1 MQHELRD
8 IITPAVEALGFHLWG
23 YELIRHAKF
32 SELWVY
38 VDSENGITLGEC
50 AEVSRQI
57 SAVLDVADPISS
69 AYQLQVSSPGMDR
82 RLFVPEHYEQYIN
95 SKIKV
100 RTRVALEGAKNFVGV
115 LIAVEGKSITLLCDQ
130 DKQIQLQ
137 LDQIEKAHVVPE
149 F

>member
-1 MQHELRD
+1 MQHDLKN
-8 IITPAVEALGFHLWG
+8 IIKPAVEALGFHLWG
-23 YELIRHAKF
+23 YELIRHAKS

-50 AEVSRQI
+50 ANVSRQI
-57 SAVLDVADPISS
+57 SAVLDVEDPISS

-82 RLFVPEHYEQYIN
+82 RLFLPEQYESYIN

-100 RTRVALEGAKNFVGV
+100 RTRVALEGAKNFVGI
-115 LIAVEGKSITLLCDQ
+115 LITVDEKCITLRCDQ
-130 DKQIQLQ
+130 DKQLQLQ
-137 LDQIEKAHVVPE
+137 WDQIEKAHVVPE